1 MATWRE
7 IERIREDADAARL
20 VARSLLLL
28 VRSDPKAFSD
38 WEIDFLESIAA
49 RIQVGE
55 FSTRQAEKLL
65 EIQDDVKR
73 VTVVRDGSSVSLL
86 IRGCFEARLDL
97 SEDDEDWISELYEND
112 RNSIRRKQIGRLMRC
127 AADVG
132 LVERYEVG

>member
-1 MATWRE
+1 MATWSE
-7 IERIREDADAARL
+7 IERVRADADAARL

-28 VRSDPKAFSD
+28 RSVPQALSD

-49 RIQVGE
+49 RIRVGE

-86 IRGCFEARLDL
+86 IRGCFEAKLDL
-97 SEDDEDWISELYEND
+97 SDDDEEWISELYESD
-112 RNSIRRKQIGRLMRC
+112 RNSIRRKHIGRLMRC
-127 AADVG
+127 AAEAG
-132 LVERYEVG
+132 W